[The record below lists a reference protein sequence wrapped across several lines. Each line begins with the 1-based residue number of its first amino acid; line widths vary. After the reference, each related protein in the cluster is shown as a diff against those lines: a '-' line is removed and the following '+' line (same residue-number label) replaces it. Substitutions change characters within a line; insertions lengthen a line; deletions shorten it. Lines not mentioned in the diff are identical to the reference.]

1 MRIGARALALS
12 LLLALCWGSAA
23 LGAVRSPRVTF
34 FFGLKRPEASAER
47 AFFAVE
53 QPGSRTYRRF
63 LTASQVA
70 QRYGASQATKTAF
83 VRAVATHGL
92 SARID
97 PSGVFA
103 RVSGTVAQF
112 DRVFKVRIHSLFTQ
126 DPNRD
131 MFFLKDTARLHL
143 PDDMRPL
150 VEDVVPSYSR
160 SAGPSERPDEAARAA
175 RAKPP
180 HRTGTWTRGCAK
192 ARKTGAFSFGQVR
205 TAYGINRLGSGAG
218 THRWRFWAPAKA

>member
-12 LLLALCWGSAA
+12 LLLALCCGSAA

-34 FFGLKRPEASAER
+34 YFGLKRPEASAER

-53 QPGSRTYRRF
+53 QPGSPSYRRF

-70 QRYGASQATKTAF
+70 RRYGASQATRKAF
-83 VRAVATHGL
+83 LRAAARHGL
-92 SARID
+92 RARID

-126 DPNRD
+126 DPNRIIYV
-131 MFFLKDTARLHL
+131 LKGNGRLHL
-143 PDDMRPL
+143 PADMRRL
-150 VEDVVPSYSR
+150 VEDVVPSYSH
-160 SAGPSERPDEAARAA
+160 SASPSGRRDERAHAAARRKRRPADGKMDA
-175 RAKPP
+175 RL
-180 HRTGTWTRGCAK
+180 RQGQEDGCVQL
-192 ARKTGAFSFGQVR
+192 RPG
-205 TAYGINRLGSGAG
+205 
-218 THRWRFWAPAKA
+218 P